1 MQRIAVC
8 DDETVYI
15 DTIKSYLVTYYENKR
30 MKTPQ
35 IDGYVNP
42 EKLLKAGHIYDLIFL
57 DIQLSDTFP
66 SGIDAV
72 REIQAA
78 ESPPTGID
86 VARIIRS
93 DGDYTPIVY
102 ITSHKNFMT
111 HAFTVHA
118 FAYLTKPLVPHEFFT
133 VMDDYFTRLSAI
145 AGSELE
151 FRTRDGSYNLRP
163 GEIVY
168 FCLLSRSDILVKTK
182 YGEEIVIKG
191 MMKELITRLSPYN
204 FFQANRSFIV
214 NMHYVYKLLN
224 EYTIVLTTN
233 EHIEMSH
240 NKKSEFRERLTV
252 KISEN
257 IMSGGF

>member
-15 DTIKSYLVTYYENKR
+15 DTIKSYLGTYYENKR

-35 IDGYVNP
+35 IDSFQNP
-42 EKLLKAGHIYDLIFL
+42 GKLLEAGHIYDLIFL
-57 DIQLSDTFP
+57 DIQLTDEP
-66 SGIDAV
+66 L
-72 REIQAA
+72 
-78 ESPPTGID
+78 TGID
-86 VARIIRS
+86 VARILRG

-102 ITSHKNFMT
+102 ITSHRNFMT

-118 FAYLTKPLVPHEFFT
+118 FAYLTKPLIPHEFFT
-133 VMDDYFTRLSAI
+133 VMDDYFSRLSAI
-145 AGSELE
+145 DGSEIE
-151 FRTRDGSYNLRP
+151 FRTRDGSLNLRP

-168 FCLLSRSDILVKTK
+168 LCLLSRRDILVKIK
-182 YGEEIVIKG
+182 SGEEIMITG
-191 MMKELITRLSPYN
+191 MMKELITHLSPFN

-214 NMHYVYKLLN
+214 NMHYVYNLLY
-224 EYTIVLTTN
+224 EYTIVLTTG

-240 NKKSEFRERLTV
+240 SKKGEFRDRLTV

-257 IMSGGF
+257 IMSRGF